1 MSNQTVSDEWLE
13 VGTIVSPQGLQGEV
27 KVLSLS
33 DFPERFIKKGER
45 WLRSPKGE
53 TPQLVNLKYG
63 RNIPGKN
70 LYIVKLA
77 EINSREQAEALK
89 NYKLLVPIGD
99 RVPLA
104 KDEYHVADLID
115 LEVYLQE
122 TGELVGYVRDIFST
136 GHDLLEVELI
146 PKLIPEILSE
156 TLPEILP
163 ETEEV
168 IAEMETVTQKKP
180 KTILIPF
187 VMTIV
192 PIVDIVNKRIEITP
206 PPGLLDL

>member
-1 MSNQTVSDEWLE
+1 MSDQTVSDEWLE

-33 DFPERFIKKGER
+33 DFPERFEKKGQR

-70 LYIVKLA
+70 LYIVKLT
-77 EINSREQAEALK
+77 EINSREQAETLR
-89 NYKLLVPIGD
+89 NYKLLVPVSD

-104 KDEYHVADLID
+104 KDEYHVADLMD

-146 PKLIPEILSE
+146 PKLIPEVVSE
-156 TLPEILP
+156 TLPEMEDAI
-163 ETEEV
+163 TEE
-168 IAEMETVTQKKP
+168 EKVTQKKP
-180 KTILIPF
+180 KMILIPF
-187 VMTIV
+187 VMNIV
-192 PIVDIVNKRIEITP
+192 PVVDISNKRIEIIP
-206 PPGLLDL
+206 PVGLLDL

>member
-1 MSNQTVSDEWLE
+1 MSDQTVSDEWLE

-33 DFPERFIKKGER
+33 DFPERFEKKGQR

-70 LYIVKLA
+70 LYIVKLL
-77 EINSREQAEALK
+77 EINSREEAEALR
-89 NYKLLVPIGD
+89 NYKLLVPVSD
-99 RVPLA
+99 RVPVA

-115 LEVYLQE
+115 LAVYLQD
-122 TGELVGYVRDIFST
+122 TGELVGHIRDIFST

-146 PKLIPEILSE
+146 PKLAPEVVLNA
-156 TLPEILP
+156 
-163 ETEEV
+163 EEA
-168 IAEMETVTQKKP
+168 IAEEKKVTKKKS

-187 VMTIV
+187 VMKIV
-192 PIVDIVNKRIEITP
+192 PVVDIANKRIEITP
-206 PPGLLDL
+206 PTGLLDL

>member
-1 MSNQTVSDEWLE
+1 MVSDQWLE

-53 TPQLVNLKYG
+53 TPQLVTLKYG

-99 RVPLA
+99 RVPLD
-104 KDEYHVADLID
+104 KDEYHVADLMN
-115 LEVYLQE
+115 LAVYLQE

-146 PKLIPEILSE
+146 PKLMPEVVLN
-156 TLPEILP
+156 
-163 ETEEV
+163 TEEA
-168 IAEMETVTQKKP
+168 IGEQEDVTQKKP

-192 PIVDIVNKRIEITP
+192 PVVDIPNKRIEITP
-206 PPGLLDL
+206 PAGLLDL

>member
-1 MSNQTVSDEWLE
+1 MVSDEWLE

-53 TPQLVNLKYG
+53 TPQRVNLKYG

-146 PKLIPEILSE
+146 PQLIPEILSE
-156 TLPEILP
+156 TLPETLP
-163 ETEEV
+163 ETEEA
-168 IAEMETVTQKKP
+168 IAEKETVTQDKP

-192 PIVDIVNKRIEITP
+192 PIVDIVNKRIEINP

>member
-1 MSNQTVSDEWLE
+1 MSNQMVSDEWLE

-53 TPQLVNLKYG
+53 TPQLVTLKYG

-99 RVPLA
+99 RVPLD
-104 KDEYHVADLID
+104 KDEYHVADLMN
-115 LEVYLQE
+115 LAVYLQE

-146 PKLIPEILSE
+146 PKLMPEVVLN
-156 TLPEILP
+156 
-163 ETEEV
+163 TEEA
-168 IAEMETVTQKKP
+168 IGEQEDVTQKKP

-192 PIVDIVNKRIEITP
+192 PVVDIPNKRIEITP
-206 PPGLLDL
+206 PAGLLDL

>member
-1 MSNQTVSDEWLE
+1 MSDQTVSDEWLE

-33 DFPERFIKKGER
+33 DFPERFEKKGQR

-77 EINSREQAEALK
+77 EINSREQAETLR
-89 NYKLLVPIGD
+89 NYKLLVPISD
-99 RVPLA
+99 RVAIA

-122 TGELVGYVRDIFST
+122 TGELVGHVRDIFST

-146 PKLIPEILSE
+146 PKLIPEVVSE
-156 TLPEILP
+156 TLPEM
-163 ETEEV
+163 EEA
-168 IAEMETVTQKKP
+168 IAEEEKVVNKKP

-187 VMTIV
+187 VMKIV
-192 PIVDIVNKRIEITP
+192 PVVDIANKRIEITP
-206 PPGLLDL
+206 PAGLLDL

>member
-1 MSNQTVSDEWLE
+1 MSNQMVSDEWLE

-53 TPQLVNLKYG
+53 TPQRVNLKYG

-146 PKLIPEILSE
+146 PQLIPEILSE
-156 TLPEILP
+156 ILP
-163 ETEEV
+163 ETEEA
-168 IAEMETVTQKKP
+168 IAAKETVTQKKP

>member
-1 MSNQTVSDEWLE
+1 MSDQTVSDEWLE

-33 DFPERFIKKGER
+33 DFPERFEKKGQR

-77 EINSREQAEALK
+77 EINSREQAETLR
-89 NYKLLVPIGD
+89 NYKLLVPISD
-99 RVPLA
+99 RVAIA

-146 PKLIPEILSE
+146 PKLIPEVVSE
-156 TLPEILP
+156 TLPEM
-163 ETEEV
+163 EEA
-168 IAEMETVTQKKP
+168 IAAEEKVVNKKP

-187 VMTIV
+187 VMKIV
-192 PIVDIVNKRIEITP
+192 PVVDIANKRIEIIP
-206 PPGLLDL
+206 PAGLLDL

>member
-1 MSNQTVSDEWLE
+1 MVSDEWLE

-33 DFPERFIKKGER
+33 DFPERFEKKGQR

-104 KDEYHVADLID
+104 KDEYHVADLMD
-115 LEVYLQE
+115 LAVYLQE
-122 TGELVGYVRDIFST
+122 TGELVGHVRDIFST

-146 PKLIPEILSE
+146 PKLVPEVVLN
-156 TLPEILP
+156 
-163 ETEEV
+163 TEEA
-168 IAEMETVTQKKP
+168 ITEAEKVVNQKS

-192 PIVDIVNKRIEITP
+192 PVVDIVNKRIEITP
-206 PPGLLDL
+206 PAGLLDL

>member
-1 MSNQTVSDEWLE
+1 MGNQMVSDEWLE

-33 DFPERFIKKGER
+33 DFPERFEKKGQR

-115 LEVYLQE
+115 LAVYLQE
-122 TGELVGYVRDIFST
+122 TGELVGHVRDIFST

-146 PKLIPEILSE
+146 PKLIPEVVLN
-156 TLPEILP
+156 
-163 ETEEV
+163 TEEA
-168 IAEMETVTQKKP
+168 IAEAEKVVNQKP

-192 PIVDIVNKRIEITP
+192 PVVDIPNKRIEITP
-206 PPGLLDL
+206 PVGLLDL

>member
-1 MSNQTVSDEWLE
+1 MSDQTVSDEWLE

-33 DFPERFIKKGER
+33 DFPERFEKKGQR

-77 EINSREQAEALK
+77 EINSREQAETLR
-89 NYKLLVPIGD
+89 NYKLLVPISD
-99 RVPLA
+99 RVPIA

-146 PKLIPEILSE
+146 PKLIPEVVSE
-156 TLPEILP
+156 TLPEM
-163 ETEEV
+163 EEA
-168 IAEMETVTQKKP
+168 IAEEEKVVNKKP

-187 VMTIV
+187 VMKIV
-192 PIVDIVNKRIEITP
+192 PVVDIANKRIEIIP
-206 PPGLLDL
+206 PAGLLDL

>member
-1 MSNQTVSDEWLE
+1 MGNQMVSEEWLE

-33 DFPERFIKKGER
+33 DFPERFVKKGQR

-53 TPQLVNLKYG
+53 TPQPVTLQYG

-70 LYIVKLA
+70 LYIVKLV

-99 RVPLA
+99 RVPIS
-104 KDEYHVADLID
+104 KDEYHVADLIN

-146 PKLIPEILSE
+146 PKLIPEVVLE
-156 TLPEILP
+156 TLPEI
-163 ETEEV
+163 EDA
-168 IAEMETVTQKKP
+168 IAEEEKVALKKP
-180 KTILIPF
+180 KMILIPF

-192 PIVDIVNKRIEITP
+192 PVVDIPNKRVEITP
-206 PPGLLDL
+206 PIGLLDL

>member
-1 MSNQTVSDEWLE
+1 MSDQTVSDEWLE

-33 DFPERFIKKGER
+33 DFPERFEKKGQR

-77 EINSREQAEALK
+77 EINSREQAETLR
-89 NYKLLVPIGD
+89 NYKLLVPISD
-99 RVPLA
+99 RVPIA

-122 TGELVGYVRDIFST
+122 TGELVGHVRDIFST
-136 GHDLLEVELI
+136 GHDLLEVELL
-146 PKLIPEILSE
+146 PKLIPEVVSE
-156 TLPEILP
+156 TLPEM
-163 ETEEV
+163 EEA
-168 IAEMETVTQKKP
+168 IAEEEKVVNKKP

-187 VMTIV
+187 VMKIV
-192 PIVDIVNKRIEITP
+192 PVVDIANKRIEITP
-206 PPGLLDL
+206 PAGLLDL

>member
-1 MSNQTVSDEWLE
+1 MGNQMVSEEWLE

-33 DFPERFIKKGER
+33 DFPERFEKKGQR

-104 KDEYHVADLID
+104 KDEYHVADLMD
-115 LEVYLQE
+115 LAVYLQE
-122 TGELVGYVRDIFST
+122 TGELVGHVRDIFST

-146 PKLIPEILSE
+146 PKLIPEVVLN
-156 TLPEILP
+156 
-163 ETEEV
+163 TEEA
-168 IAEMETVTQKKP
+168 IAEAEKVVNQKP

-192 PIVDIVNKRIEITP
+192 PVVDIPNKRIEITP
-206 PPGLLDL
+206 PAGLLDL

>member
-1 MSNQTVSDEWLE
+1 MVSEEWLE

-33 DFPERFIKKGER
+33 DFPERFVKKGQR

-70 LYIVKLA
+70 LYIVKLV

-89 NYKLLVPIGD
+89 NYKLFVPIGD

-104 KDEYHVADLID
+104 KDEYHVADLMD

-146 PKLIPEILSE
+146 PKLIPEVVSE
-156 TLPEILP
+156 TLPEMEDAI
-163 ETEEV
+163 TEE
-168 IAEMETVTQKKP
+168 EKVTQKKP
-180 KTILIPF
+180 KMILIPF

-192 PIVDIVNKRIEITP
+192 PVVDIANKRIEITP
-206 PPGLLDL
+206 PVGLLDL

>member
-1 MSNQTVSDEWLE
+1 MSNQMVSDEWLE

-33 DFPERFIKKGER
+33 DFPERFEKKGQR

-104 KDEYHVADLID
+104 KDEYHVADLMN
-115 LEVYLQE
+115 LAVYLQE
-122 TGELVGYVRDIFST
+122 TGELVGHVRDIFST

-146 PKLIPEILSE
+146 PKLIPEVVLN
-156 TLPEILP
+156 
-163 ETEEV
+163 TEEA
-168 IAEMETVTQKKP
+168 IAEAEKVVNQKP

-187 VMTIV
+187 VITIV
-192 PIVDIVNKRIEITP
+192 PVVDIANKRIEITP
-206 PPGLLDL
+206 PAGLLDL

>member
-1 MSNQTVSDEWLE
+1 MSDQTVSDEWLE

-33 DFPERFIKKGER
+33 DFPERFVKKGQR

-53 TPQLVNLKYG
+53 TPQLVTLQYG

-70 LYIVKLA
+70 LYIVKLT
-77 EINSREQAEALK
+77 EINSREQAETLR
-89 NYKLLVPIGD
+89 NYKLLVPVSD

-104 KDEYHVADLID
+104 KDEYHVADLIN

-146 PKLIPEILSE
+146 PQLIPEILSE
-156 TLPEILP
+156 TLPE
-163 ETEEV
+163 TEEA
-168 IAEMETVTQKKP
+168 IAVKEQVTQKKP

-192 PIVDIVNKRIEITP
+192 PIVDIANKRIEITP
-206 PPGLLDL
+206 PTGLLDL

>member
-1 MSNQTVSDEWLE
+1 MGNQMVSDEWLE

-33 DFPERFIKKGER
+33 DFPERFEKKGQR

-104 KDEYHVADLID
+104 KDEYHVADLMD
-115 LEVYLQE
+115 LAVYLQE
-122 TGELVGYVRDIFST
+122 TGELVGHVRDIFST

-146 PKLIPEILSE
+146 PQLIPEILSE
-156 TLPEILP
+156 TLPE
-163 ETEEV
+163 TEEA
-168 IAEMETVTQKKP
+168 IAVKEQVTQKKP

-192 PIVDIVNKRIEITP
+192 PIVDIANKRIEITP
-206 PPGLLDL
+206 PTGLLDL

>member
-1 MSNQTVSDEWLE
+1 MGNQMVSEEWLE

-33 DFPERFIKKGER
+33 DFPERFVKKGQR

-53 TPQLVNLKYG
+53 TPQPVTLQYG

-70 LYIVKLA
+70 LYIVKLV

-99 RVPLA
+99 RVPIA

-115 LEVYLQE
+115 LGVYLQE

-146 PKLIPEILSE
+146 PQLIPEILSE
-156 TLPEILP
+156 TLPE
-163 ETEEV
+163 TEEA
-168 IAEMETVTQKKP
+168 IAVKEQVTQKKP

-192 PIVDIVNKRIEITP
+192 PIVDIANKRIEITP
-206 PPGLLDL
+206 PTGLLDL